1 MVKAA
6 VISRTR
12 TSIASLP
19 QVPSQ
24 ERAVVEVKVA
34 READI
39 GAAGATAASPGR
51 ARVARA
57 EVMTTMITMVM
68 GTAIRRHP
76 TAGNL
81 ARAVLA
87 TGANLRSQK
96 EEGKVARAMTVMDTA
111 ILRPPTVGNLAS
123 QLEEAMDT
131 AIQAGVSQPSQV
143 ATEEQEEAS
152 LASQRVRQRSM
163 AIRTT
168 TDITMDLCANYPVSS
183 S

>member
-1 MVKAA
+1 M
-6 VISRTR
+6 
-12 TSIASLP
+12 
-19 QVPSQ
+19 
-24 ERAVVEVKVA
+24 VEVKVA

>member
-1 MVKAA
+1 M
-6 VISRTR
+6 
-12 TSIASLP
+12 
-19 QVPSQ
+19 
-24 ERAVVEVKVA
+24 EVKVA

-68 GTAIRRHP
+68 GTAILRHP

-96 EEGKVARAMTVMDTA
+96 EEGKATAASPGRARVARAEVMTTMITMVMGTA
-111 ILRPPTVGNLAS
+111 IRRHPTAGNLAS